1 MKPILF
7 WAICV
12 LFIVFATPAES
23 QKNKFKLE
31 EVTAQDFL
39 PKYYPID
46 SSAHAVVLA
55 NIGSSEY

>member
-7 WAICV
+7 WACCV
-12 LFIVFATPAES
+12 LFIVFATPVQS